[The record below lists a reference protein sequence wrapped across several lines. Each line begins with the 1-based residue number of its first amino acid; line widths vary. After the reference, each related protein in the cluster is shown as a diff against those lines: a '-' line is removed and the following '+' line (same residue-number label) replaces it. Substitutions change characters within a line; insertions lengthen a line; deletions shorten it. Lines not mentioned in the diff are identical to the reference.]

1 MTDERLHRLFV
12 MANETV
18 AIHMPADDSLDELVR
33 NVDELDKEVGD
44 DGFRNPMFV
53 GKPDGQ

>member
-1 MTDERLHRLFV
+1 